1 MSITIL
7 QDTIRARKTPIAL
20 GLKPELEKVSA
31 KVRKNFTDMFG
42 AGTMADAE
50 ALRWHGTQLLEAVAG
65 KLPAVVIHAES
76 YLRFGMMGADVLSN
90 LVGAAHAH
98 GLYVILAVNTAE
110 PRLWESYGADAV
122 TVNPYV
128 GSDCCDAG
136 ERQAVF
142 AVVRTAGAGA
152 VDVQNLIAGDRP
164 LYLAVADQMAR
175 HGAGLVLASG
185 YSLDVKELRRRCPDS
200 FLLLPYC
207 DGENAMPAFNDYGHG
222 AMVVNFDLQYAENPG
237 EAADAAIREMKTWVS
252 VL

>member
-20 GLKPELEKVSA
+20 GLKPEIEKVSA
-31 KVRKNFTDMFG
+31 KARKNFTDMFG

-65 KLPAVVIHAES
+65 KLPAVVLHAGS
-76 YLRFGMMGADVLSN
+76 YLRYGMMGADVLSN

-98 GLYVILAVNTAE
+98 GMYVILAANTAE

-136 ERQAVF
+136 EKQAAF

-152 VDVQNLIAGDRP
+152 VDVQNLMAGDRP

-185 YSLDVKELRRRCPDS
+185 YSLDVKELRRRCPES

-222 AMVVNFDLQYAENPG
+222 AMVVDFDLQYAENPG

>member
-20 GLKPELEKVSA
+20 GLKPEIEKVSA

-65 KLPAVVIHAES
+65 KLPAVVLHAGS
-76 YLRFGMMGADVLSN
+76 YLRYGMMGADVLSN

-98 GLYVILAVNTAE
+98 GLYVILAANTAE

-136 ERQAVF
+136 EKQAAF

-152 VDVQNLIAGDRP
+152 VDVQNLMAGDRP

-185 YSLDVKELRRRCPDS
+185 YSLDVKELRRRCPES

-222 AMVVNFDLQYAENPG
+222 AMVVDFDLQYAENPG
-237 EAADAAIREMKTWVS
+237 EAADAAIREMKAWVS